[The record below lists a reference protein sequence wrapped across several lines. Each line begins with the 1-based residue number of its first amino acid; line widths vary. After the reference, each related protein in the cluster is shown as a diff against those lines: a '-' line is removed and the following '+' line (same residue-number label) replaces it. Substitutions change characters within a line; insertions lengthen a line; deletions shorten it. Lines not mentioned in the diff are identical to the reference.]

1 MARNASERSVSKP
14 SPVLLALPHLHAPHH
29 SCSMPLL
36 VASCCWRDILP
47 LTLLIVVLPVLR
59 APPPPPSQCCFFA
72 HSAGQL
78 RARTAIK
85 TYSGGRRSGKRHRA
99 AQALQAAATGEGGAW
114 GTDASP
120 ANSLCFLQVP
130 SLPFA
135 DVASTTSGS
144 SNGLLQLDAAAQEGF
159 SRLSLQAST
168 QPVETRPVAVQ
179 HVQPQAPSMLLLQDH
194 ESACSSAEPLPA
206 LGYGMPM
213 MAAGGAPLGMCGP
226 PVCSSMANT
235 LAGCPATSIPG
246 ANMHGVSVL
255 QLASAPQ
262 ALPGILLA
270 DSMQGTLVQQQQQV
284 SCFIP
289 CFPPVGAATP
299 TGPGLAMLP
308 AGAAVSAAQY
318 ILLPAN
324 QVAGGISTATVQAL
338 QVQPQ
343 QLQLQQAP
351 PAILPAA
358 FGGQHMVLL
367 TNPMQQL

>member
-1 MARNASERSVSKP
+1 MHCRWLSLAGTAPACASMARNASERSVSKP
-14 SPVLLALPHLHAPHH
+14 RPVVLALPHLHAPHH
-29 SCSMPLL
+29 SCSRPLL
-36 VASCCWRDILP
+36 LASYYWRDILP
-47 LTLLIVVLPVLR
+47 LTLLNVVLPVLR
-59 APPPPPSQCCFFA
+59 APPPPPAQCCFFA

-78 RARTAIK
+78 RARTTIK

-144 SNGLLQLDAAAQEGF
+144 SNGLLQLDAAAQEAF
-159 SRLSLQAST
+159 SCLSLEAST
-168 QPVETRPVAVQ
+168 QPVGTRPVAVQ
-179 HVQPQAPSMLLLQDH
+179 HVQPQPPSMLFLQDH

-226 PVCSSMANT
+226 PVCSSMAST
-235 LAGCPATSIPG
+235 LAGCPGTSSIPG
-246 ANMHGVSVL
+246 ANMQGVSVL

-270 DSMQGTLVQQQQQV
+270 DSMQGTWVHLQQQQQQV
-284 SCFIP
+284 SFIP
-289 CFPPVGAATP
+289 CLPPVGAATP

-308 AGAAVSAAQY
+308 AGAAVSAGQY

-338 QVQPQ
+338 QAQP
-343 QLQLQQAP
+343 
-351 PAILPAA
+351 
-358 FGGQHMVLL
+358 
-367 TNPMQQL
+367 